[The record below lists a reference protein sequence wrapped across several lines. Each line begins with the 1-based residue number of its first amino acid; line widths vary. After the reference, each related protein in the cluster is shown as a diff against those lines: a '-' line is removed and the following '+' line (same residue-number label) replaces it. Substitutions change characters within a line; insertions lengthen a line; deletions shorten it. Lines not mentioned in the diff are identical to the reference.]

1 MRWIGEGEIDAALD
15 HARLADALA
24 TAFRAGA
31 TVPTRHHHPI
41 ETAPDGASL
50 LLMPAWT
57 ADYVGIKI
65 LTLFPG
71 NRANGLD
78 TIQGGV
84 LLCGGR
90 DGRPLALLDGARLT
104 VWRTA
109 AASALAARH
118 LARPDAARMVMVG
131 AGALAPFWCGRTRP
145 RGRSAASRSGT
156 AGPRAR
162 SGSPRPSPPRGST
175 PSR

>member
-24 TAFRAGA
+24 AAFRAGA
-31 TVPTRHHHPI
+31 TVPTRHHHAI

-57 ADYVGIKI
+57 PDYVGIKI

-104 VWRTA
+104 LWRTA
-109 AASALAARH
+109 AASALAARQ
-118 LARPDAARMVMVG
+118 LARPDAARMVMWER
-131 AGALAPFWCGRTRP
+131 APSPPSWCGRMPP
-145 RGRSAASRSGT
+145 RGRSATSQSGT
-156 AGPRAR
+156 AGRRAR
-162 SGSPRPSPPRGST
+162 RSSPRRSPPRGST

>member
-65 LTLFPG
+65 LTLF
-71 NRANGLD
+71 RA
-78 TIQGGV
+78 T
-84 LLCGGR
+84 
-90 DGRPLALLDGARLT
+90 
-104 VWRTA
+104 
-109 AASALAARH
+109 
-118 LARPDAARMVMVG
+118 
-131 AGALAPFWCGRTRP
+131 GRT
-145 RGRSAASRSGT
+145 GSTRSRAGSCSAVAAT
-156 AGPRAR
+156 AGRWR
-162 SGSPRPSPPRGST
+162 SST
-175 PSR
+175 APA